1 MYSSQ
6 ALSLQTCSISI
17 LTETIAIKLHRKL
30 ILERFTMELL
40 CPAGNLAA
48 LKTAFNAGA
57 DAVYLGLKDDTNA
70 RSFAGLNFSPKK
82 LQQAVSIAKQQ
93 NKKIFLTINTFPKPT
108 EEARWYQAI
117 DMAADLGV
125 DALIM
130 ADLSLLDYA
139 HSKHAHLPLH
149 LSVQTSATN
158 VGALNLYKQEFNIE
172 RAVLPRVLSMKQV
185 RDLAKVSP
193 VDLEVFAFGS
203 LCIMAEG
210 RCHLSSYVTGQSPNT
225 GGSCSPAQHVRWEEQ
240 DGQQLTKLNNV
251 LIDKSSKDEQM
262 GYPVVCKGK
271 YVAEDNGDTEYML
284 ESPTSLN
291 TLSLLP
297 ELGKAGIV
305 SLKIEGR
312 QRSPAYVEQV
322 TRVWRNA
329 IDTYLANPD
338 AYETQKEW
346 NLALDKVSEGQTTTL
361 GAYERTWQ

>member
-1 MYSSQ
+1 
-6 ALSLQTCSISI
+6 
-17 LTETIAIKLHRKL
+17 
-30 ILERFTMELL
+30 MELL
-40 CPAGNLAA
+40 CPAGNLAS
-48 LKTAFNAGA
+48 LKTAYNAGA
-57 DAVYLGLKDDTNA
+57 DAVYLGLKDETNA

-82 LQQAVSIAKQQ
+82 LQQAVDIAKSMGR
-93 NKKIFLTINTFPKPT
+93 KIFLTINTFPKPT

-117 DMAADLGV
+117 DMAAALGM
-125 DALIM
+125 DALIV

-139 HSKHAHLPLH
+139 HKNHPQLPLH
-149 LSVQTSATN
+149 LSVQASATN
-158 VGALNLYKQEFNIE
+158 LGALSLYKKEFNIE

-225 GGSCSPAQHVRWEEQ
+225 GGSCSPAQHVRWQEKGDDQ
-240 DGQQLTKLNNV
+240 ITRLNDV
-251 LIDKSSKDEQM
+251 MIDKNGKDEQM
-262 GYPVVCKGK
+262 GYPVVCKGS
-271 YVAEDNGDTEYML
+271 YVTEEDNNPEYML

-291 TLSLLP
+291 TLSLIP
-297 ELGKAGIV
+297 ELHKAGVV

-329 IDTYLANPD
+329 IDTFMKSP
-338 AYETQKEW
+338 ETFTCQKEW
-346 NLALDKVSEGQTTTL
+346 NQALDKVSEGQTTTL
-361 GAYERTWQ
+361 GAYERSWQ

>member
-1 MYSSQ
+1 
-6 ALSLQTCSISI
+6 
-17 LTETIAIKLHRKL
+17 
-30 ILERFTMELL
+30 MELL

-48 LKTAFNAGA
+48 LKSALNAGA

-70 RSFAGLNFSPKK
+70 RSFAGLNFTPEK
-82 LQQAVSIAKQQ
+82 LHEAAKLAHQQGRQ
-93 NKKIFLTINTFPKPT
+93 IFLTINTFPKPG
-108 EEARWYQAI
+108 EEQRWYQAV
-117 DMAADLGV
+117 DLAANTGI
-125 DALIM
+125 DALII

-139 HSKHAHLPLH
+139 HQHYPHIPLH
-149 LSVQTSATN
+149 LSVQASATN
-158 VGALNLYKQEFNIE
+158 LGALTLYKQEFNIQ

-225 GGSCSPAQHVRWEEQ
+225 GGSCSPAKHVRWQEQ
-240 DGQQLTKLNNV
+240 GQDRLTRLNEV
-251 LIDKSSKDEQM
+251 LIDKSSVDEQM
-262 GYPVVCKGK
+262 GYPVVCKGR
-271 YVAEDNGDTEYML
+271 YTTEESDSAEYLL

-297 ELGKAGIV
+297 ELAKAGIV

-322 TRVWRNA
+322 TRVWRQA
-329 IDTYLANPD
+329 IDTYKAAPERFETTAQWQQALA
-338 AYETQKEW
+338 
-346 NLALDKVSEGQTTTL
+346 KVSEGQITTL

>member
-1 MYSSQ
+1 
-6 ALSLQTCSISI
+6 
-17 LTETIAIKLHRKL
+17 
-30 ILERFTMELL
+30 MELL
-40 CPAGNLAA
+40 CPAGNLASLKVA
-48 LKTAFNAGA
+48 LNAGA
-57 DAVYLGLKDDTNA
+57 DAIYLGLKDDTNA
-70 RSFAGLNFSPKK
+70 RSFAGLNFTPKK
-82 LQQAVSIAKQQ
+82 LTQAVEYTKQQ
-93 NKKIFLTINTFPKPT
+93 GKKIFLTINTFPSPN
-108 EEARWYQAI
+108 EESRWYQAI
-117 DMAADLGV
+117 DLAANSGI

-139 HSKHAHLPLH
+139 HSRYPHLPLH
-149 LSVQTSATN
+149 LSVQASATN
-158 VGALNLYKQEFNIE
+158 VGALNLYKREFNIE

-225 GGSCSPAQHVRWEEQ
+225 GGSCSPAKDVRWQEVGDKSQ
-240 DGQQLTKLNNV
+240 TRLNNV
-251 LIDKSSKDEQM
+251 LIDQSSTDEQM
-262 GYPVVCKGK
+262 GYPVVCKGR
-271 YVAEDNGDTEYML
+271 YFAQDEHQASHLL

-297 ELGKAGIV
+297 ELAKANIV

-322 TRVWRNA
+322 TRVWRQA
-329 IDTYLANPD
+329 IDTYLTDPS
-338 AYETQKEW
+338 AYSSQIQW
-346 NLALDKVSEGQTTTL
+346 DQALAKVSEGQVTTL